1 MGLDNYIQHD
11 VFEAV
16 LVDRDSAGAVVDV
29 KVLGY
34 TSETSFSHTT
44 ESEDLR
50 AGIGN
55 KFFARLFKSKGV
67 SFTITNEIGS
77 DSMLEMTTGGKF
89 KPLTESLATVET
101 ALVELDNTNAVI
113 KLQNLPSSEPD
124 LVGTP
129 KVLDQNNQPVN
140 GTFTFSSKK
149 IQLEGT
155 DLVGQEV
162 KVVYFI
168 KKTELDGLAISAKT
182 FPTARE
188 IHLRS
193 IVYDH
198 DNNVVANVYYVAKR
212 AIPNGNLDRSHAKG
226 TNMTNQITFDC
237 LEDSKGNYCYYFVEK
252 L

>member
-101 ALVELDNTNAVI
+101 AVVELDNTNAVI

-129 KVLDQNNQPVN
+129 KVLDQNNQPIN

-155 DLVGQEV
+155 ELVGQEV

-198 DNNVVANVYYVAKR
+198 DNNVVANVYYIAKR

>member
-77 DSMLEMTTGGKF
+77 DSMLEMSTGGKF

-101 ALVELDNTNAVI
+101 AFVELDNSNAVI
-113 KLQNLPSSEPD
+113 KLQSLPSSESD

-129 KVLDQNNQPVN
+129 KILDQNNQPVN

-149 IQLEGT
+149 IQLQDT
-155 DLVGQEV
+155 KLVGQEV

-182 FPTARE
+182 FPSARE

>member
-77 DSMLEMTTGGKF
+77 DSMLEMSTGGKF

-101 ALVELDNTNAVI
+101 AFVELDSTKGVI
-113 KLQNLPSSEPD
+113 KLQNLPSNESD

-149 IQLEGT
+149 IQLSDT
-155 DLVGQEV
+155 KLVGQEV

>member
-77 DSMLEMTTGGKF
+77 DSMLEMSTGGKF

-101 ALVELDNTNAVI
+101 VFVESDSTNAVI
-113 KLQNLPSSEPD
+113 KLQNLPSNESD

-129 KVLDQNNQPVN
+129 KVLDQNNQPIN

-155 DLVGQEV
+155 ELVGQEV

>member
-77 DSMLEMTTGGKF
+77 DSMLEMSTGGKF

-101 ALVELDNTNAVI
+101 AFVELETEKGVI
-113 KLQNLPSSEPD
+113 KLQNLPSNESD

-149 IQLEGT
+149 IQLQDT
-155 DLVGQEV
+155 KLVGQEV

-198 DNNVVANVYYVAKR
+198 DNNVVANVYYIAKR

>member
-101 ALVELDNTNAVI
+101 AFVELDNSNAVI
-113 KLQNLPSSEPD
+113 KLQSLPSSESD

-149 IQLEGT
+149 IQLSDT
-155 DLVGQEV
+155 KLVGQEV

>member
-77 DSMLEMTTGGKF
+77 DSMLEMSTGGKF

-101 ALVELDNTNAVI
+101 AFVELDNTNAVI
-113 KLQNLPSSEPD
+113 KLENLPSSESD

-155 DLVGQEV
+155 ELVGQEV

-182 FPTARE
+182 FPSARE

>member
-77 DSMLEMTTGGKF
+77 DSMLEMSTGGKF

-101 ALVELDNTNAVI
+101 AFVELETEKGVI
-113 KLQNLPSSEPD
+113 KLQNLPSNESD

-155 DLVGQEV
+155 ELVGQEV

-198 DNNVVANVYYVAKR
+198 DNNVVANVYYIAKR

>member
-101 ALVELDNTNAVI
+101 AFVELESEKAVI

-129 KVLDQNNQPVN
+129 KVLDQNNQPMN

-149 IQLEGT
+149 IQLSDT
-155 DLVGQEV
+155 KLVGQEV

-168 KKTELDGLAISAKT
+168 KKTELDGLAISANT

>member
-77 DSMLEMTTGGKF
+77 DSMLEMSTGGKF

-101 ALVELDNTNAVI
+101 AFVELDNTNAVI
-113 KLQNLPSSEPD
+113 KLQNLPSNESD

-129 KVLDQNNQPVN
+129 KVLDQNNQPIN

-155 DLVGQEV
+155 ELVGQEV

>member
-101 ALVELDNTNAVI
+101 AVVELDNTNAVI

-129 KVLDQNNQPVN
+129 KVLDQNNQPIN

-155 DLVGQEV
+155 ELVGQEV
-162 KVVYFI
+162 KVVYFV
-168 KKTELDGLAISAKT
+168 KKTELDGLAISANS

-193 IVYDH
+193 IVYDN

>member
-101 ALVELDNTNAVI
+101 AFVELDNSKAVI

-129 KVLDQNNQPVN
+129 KVLDQNNQPIN

-149 IQLEGT
+149 IQLQDT
-155 DLVGQEV
+155 KLVGQEV

>member
-77 DSMLEMTTGGKF
+77 DSMLEMSTGGKF

-101 ALVELDNTNAVI
+101 AFVELDNTNAVI

>member
-77 DSMLEMTTGGKF
+77 DSMLEMSTGGKF

-101 ALVELDNTNAVI
+101 AFVELETEKGVI
-113 KLQNLPSSEPD
+113 KLQNLPSNESD

-155 DLVGQEV
+155 ELVGQEV

-182 FPTARE
+182 FPSARE

>member
-77 DSMLEMTTGGKF
+77 DSMLEMSTGGKF

-101 ALVELDNTNAVI
+101 ALVELESENAVI
-113 KLQNLPSSEPD
+113 KLENLPSSEPD

-129 KVLDQNNQPVN
+129 KVLDQNNQPIN

-155 DLVGQEV
+155 ELVGQEV

-226 TNMTNQITFDC
+226 TNMANQITFDC

>member
-101 ALVELDNTNAVI
+101 AVVELDNTNAVI

-129 KVLDQNNQPVN
+129 KVLDQNNQPIN

-149 IQLEGT
+149 IQLQDT
-155 DLVGQEV
+155 KLVGQEV

>member
-101 ALVELDNTNAVI
+101 AFVELDNSNAVI
-113 KLQNLPSSEPD
+113 KLQNLPSNESD

-149 IQLEGT
+149 IQLQDT
-155 DLVGQEV
+155 KLVGQEV

>member
-101 ALVELDNTNAVI
+101 AFVELDSTKGVI
-113 KLQNLPSSEPD
+113 KLQNLPSNESD

-129 KVLDQNNQPVN
+129 KVLDQNNQPIN

-155 DLVGQEV
+155 ELVGQEV

>member
-101 ALVELDNTNAVI
+101 AFVELETEKAVI
-113 KLQNLPSSEPD
+113 KLQNLPSNESD

-155 DLVGQEV
+155 ELVGQEV

-198 DNNVVANVYYVAKR
+198 DNNVVANVYYIAKR

>member
-101 ALVELDNTNAVI
+101 AFVELENTNAVI

-155 DLVGQEV
+155 ELVGQEV

-168 KKTELDGLAISAKT
+168 KKTELDGLAISANT

-198 DNNVVANVYYVAKR
+198 DNNVVANVYYIAKR

>member
-101 ALVELDNTNAVI
+101 AFVELDNSNAVI

-129 KVLDQNNQPVN
+129 KVLDQNNQPIN

-155 DLVGQEV
+155 ELVGQEV

-198 DNNVVANVYYVAKR
+198 DNNVVANVYYIAKR
-212 AIPNGNLDRSHAKG
+212 AIQNGNLDRSHAKG

>member
-77 DSMLEMTTGGKF
+77 DSMLEMSTGGKF

-101 ALVELDNTNAVI
+101 AFVELDNSNAVI
-113 KLQNLPSSEPD
+113 KLQSLPSSESD

-155 DLVGQEV
+155 ELVGQEV

-198 DNNVVANVYYVAKR
+198 DNNVVANVYYIAKR

>member
-77 DSMLEMTTGGKF
+77 DSMLEMSTGGKF

-101 ALVELDNTNAVI
+101 AFVELETEKGVI
-113 KLQNLPSSEPD
+113 KLQNLPSNESD

-149 IQLEGT
+149 IQLQDT
-155 DLVGQEV
+155 KLVGQEV

>member
-101 ALVELDNTNAVI
+101 AFVELDSTKGVI
-113 KLQNLPSSEPD
+113 KLQNLPSNESD

-129 KVLDQNNQPVN
+129 KVLDQNNQPIN

-155 DLVGQEV
+155 ELVGQEV

-226 TNMTNQITFDC
+226 TNMTNQLTFDC

>member
-77 DSMLEMTTGGKF
+77 DSMLEMSTGGKF

-101 ALVELDNTNAVI
+101 AFVELDNSNAVI
-113 KLQNLPSSEPD
+113 KLQNLPSSESD

-129 KVLDQNNQPVN
+129 KILDQNNQPVN

-149 IQLEGT
+149 IQLQDT
-155 DLVGQEV
+155 KLVGQEV

>member
-101 ALVELDNTNAVI
+101 AFVELDNTNAVI
-113 KLQNLPSSEPD
+113 KLQNLPSNESD

-149 IQLEGT
+149 IQLQDT
-155 DLVGQEV
+155 KLVGQEV

>member
-77 DSMLEMTTGGKF
+77 DSMLEMSTGGKF

-101 ALVELDNTNAVI
+101 AFVELEAENAVI
-113 KLQNLPSSEPD
+113 KLENLPSSEPD

-155 DLVGQEV
+155 ELVGQEV

>member
-77 DSMLEMTTGGKF
+77 DSMLEMSTGGKF

-101 ALVELDNTNAVI
+101 AFVELDNSNAVI

-129 KVLDQNNQPVN
+129 KVLDQNNQPIN

-155 DLVGQEV
+155 ELVGQEV

>member
-77 DSMLEMTTGGKF
+77 DSMLEMSTGGKF

-101 ALVELDNTNAVI
+101 AFVELDSTKGVI
-113 KLQNLPSSEPD
+113 KLQNLPSSDSD

-155 DLVGQEV
+155 ELVGQEV

>member
-77 DSMLEMTTGGKF
+77 DSMLEMSTGGKF

-101 ALVELDNTNAVI
+101 AFVELDNTNAVI

-149 IQLEGT
+149 IQLSDT
-155 DLVGQEV
+155 KLVGQEV

-198 DNNVVANVYYVAKR
+198 DNNVVANVYYIAKR

>member
-77 DSMLEMTTGGKF
+77 DSMLEMATGGKF

-101 ALVELDNTNAVI
+101 AFVELDNSNAVI
-113 KLQNLPSSEPD
+113 KLQNLPSNESD

-149 IQLEGT
+149 IQLQDT
-155 DLVGQEV
+155 KLVGQEV

>member
-101 ALVELDNTNAVI
+101 AFVELETEKAVI
-113 KLQNLPSSEPD
+113 KLQNLPSNESD

-149 IQLEGT
+149 IQLQDT
-155 DLVGQEV
+155 KLVGQEV

>member
-77 DSMLEMTTGGKF
+77 DSMLEMSTGGKF

-101 ALVELDNTNAVI
+101 AFVELEAENAVI
-113 KLQNLPSSEPD
+113 KLENLPSSEPD

-129 KVLDQNNQPVN
+129 KVLDQNNQPIN

-155 DLVGQEV
+155 ELVGQEV

>member
-67 SFTITNEIGS
+67 SFAITNEIGS
-77 DSMLEMTTGGKF
+77 DSMLEMSTGGKF

-101 ALVELDNTNAVI
+101 AFVELDAEKAVI
-113 KLQNLPSSEPD
+113 KLENLPSSESD

-149 IQLEGT
+149 IQLQDT

>member
-77 DSMLEMTTGGKF
+77 DSMLEMSTGGKF

-101 ALVELDNTNAVI
+101 AFVELDNTNAVI
-113 KLQNLPSSEPD
+113 KLQNLPSSESD

-149 IQLEGT
+149 IQLQDT
-155 DLVGQEV
+155 KLVGQEV

-168 KKTELDGLAISAKT
+168 KKTDLDGLAISAKT